1 LLPQHLEER
10 AITMTFVESTL
21 RVQRGLVAAVL
32 FGSTVIF
39 VPAMVEP
46 FMLPKATIAVAL
58 AVVLTALGAARA
70 LWAREV
76 HLPVAPVTA
85 AVAAF
90 AFALVIATVTSATPL
105 ASVIGFYSRY
115 TGLAP
120 YLAYLV
126 IFFVTLR
133 LADLAFVRLLIRTA
147 LVALGFV
154 VTYGLLQAAG
164 LEPLGY
170 NEDSLGGSAS
180 FLGNFSFLGNTNFSA
195 AWTGAVSSLALITA
209 LSPAEHR
216 AWRIVAALLL
226 PWALLYTVLT
236 GSAQGPITAAIA
248 LASTGLMLAAAPD
261 GRLREAVAARRG
273 LVLAVAGGV
282 VAAIG
287 VGLAVVLASAR
298 SQLDRALVDR
308 PEFWQAALRIF
319 SDNPVLGTGLDTYA
333 HFFQAYRP
341 TSLAITDGVATTD
354 APHSVPLGML
364 SNGGL
369 LLGVAYAAVVV
380 LVGVALVRGVLHAQ
394 GPTRLAVAG
403 WGGVWLGYQAQS
415 LISFDVPPLALLHFL
430 SAGIIVAFAA
440 PPRWKAIALPGPAA
454 ARPVNRRG
462 KQYGAYTVPTSTRVL
477 QGAVAAVA
485 LAALWLAAYP
495 LRADLTAASAQP
507 LANSGR
513 IDEAIDRF
521 NGAAELN
528 PAEASYPFLAA
539 RGHDALGQHA
549 DALASAAEA
558 ARRDPGT
565 VQYALF
571 AASQAEDAGDEEAA
585 RRWYRD
591 AVARDPNDPPVLA
604 QAGSYLLGAG
614 DAQAAEPL
622 LERSVAL
629 QAKPVSLVLLGRAR
643 GEQGDLVGAREAFEQ
658 ALKLE
663 PGNEAAEQA
672 LRDMDAAG

>member
-1 LLPQHLEER
+1 
-10 AITMTFVESTL
+10 
-21 RVQRGLVAAVL
+21 
-32 FGSTVIF
+32 
-39 VPAMVEP
+39 
-46 FMLPKATIAVAL
+46 
-58 AVVLTALGAARA
+58 
-70 LWAREV
+70 V
-76 HLPVAPVTA
+76 HLPLAPVTA

-90 AFALVIATVTSATPL
+90 ALALVITTVTSATPL

-115 TGLAP
+115 TGFAP

-126 IFFVTLR
+126 IFFITLR
-133 LADLAFVRLLIRTA
+133 VADQAFVRLLTRTA

-154 VTYGLLQAAG
+154 ITYGLLQAAG
-164 LEPLGY
+164 LEPLSY

-180 FLGNFSFLGNTNFSA
+180 FLGNFSLLGNTNFSA
-195 AWTGAVSSLALITA
+195 AWTGAVSALALITA

-216 AWRIVAALLL
+216 AWRILAALLL
-226 PWALLYTVLT
+226 PLTLLYTVLT

-248 LASTGLMLAAAPD
+248 LGSTGLVLMAAPG
-261 GRLREAVAARRG
+261 GRLRQVVAARRG

-282 VAAIG
+282 VTAVG
-287 VGLAVVLASAR
+287 VGLAVGLASAR

-369 LLGVAYAAVVV
+369 VLGVTYAAVVV
-380 LVGVALVRGVLHAQ
+380 LVAVTLIRGVLHVHE
-394 GPTRLAVAG
+394 PTRLAVAG

-415 LISFDVPPLALLHFL
+415 LISFDVPPLATLHWL
-430 SAGIIVAFAA
+430 SAGIIVAMAA
-440 PPRWKAIALPGPAA
+440 PPSWKVITLPGPAA
-454 ARPVNRRG
+454 SRPVNRKG
-462 KQYGAYTVPTSTRVL
+462 KPYGPITVPTSTRIL
-477 QGAVAAVA
+477 QGAVAVVA
-485 LAALWLAAYP
+485 FALLWVTLYP
-495 LRADLTAASAQP
+495 LRADLTAASAEP

-513 IDEAIDRF
+513 IAEAIDRF
-521 NGAAELN
+521 DRAAELN

-539 RGHDALGQHA
+539 RGYDALGQHA

-565 VQYALF
+565 VLYALF
-571 AASQAEDAGDEEAA
+571 AASQAEDAGNHDAA

-629 QAKPVSLVLLGRAR
+629 QAKPVSLVMLGQAR
-643 GEQGDLVGAREAFEQ
+643 GEQGDLMGAREAFER
-658 ALKLE
+658 ALELE
-663 PGNEAAEQA
+663 PGNEAADRA
-672 LRDMDAAG
+672 LRAMQSAG